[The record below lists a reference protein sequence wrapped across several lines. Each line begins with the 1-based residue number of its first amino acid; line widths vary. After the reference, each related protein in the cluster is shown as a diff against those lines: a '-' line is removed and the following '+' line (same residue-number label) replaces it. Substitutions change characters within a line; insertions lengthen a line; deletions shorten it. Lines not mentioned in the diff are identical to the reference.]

1 MGTCHITLTDNGTGK
16 VIRDDES
23 NALVVIFNS
32 GGIIKGS
39 RHIDADANTV
49 CNLAETLL
57 VECNEIIELL
67 PKRARR
73 EIERRAKK
81 ELRERK
87 KKAAK

>member
-1 MGTCHITLTDNGTGK
+1 MHTCHITLTDNGTGK

-23 NALVVIFNS
+23 DALVVIYSS
-32 GGIIKGS
+32 GDIIKGS
-39 RHIDADANTV
+39 RHISADANTV
-49 CNLAETLL
+49 RGLAETLL

-67 PKRARR
+67 PKSVRR
-73 EIERRAKK
+73 EIKRRAKE